1 VRKVRHIRKQK
12 TDRPTKFIRINDKT
26 LIEVDV
32 DTPDDEA
39 RDNYLAKAKE
49 YASVIKNN
57 DPDEF
62 VRGISFFR

>member
-12 TDRPTKFIRINDKT
+12 TARPTKFIRINDKT

-39 RDNYLAKAKE
+39 RENYMIKAK
-49 YASVIKNN
+49 
-57 DPDEF
+57 DMLW
-62 VRGISFFR
+62 

>member
-12 TDRPTKFIRINDKT
+12 TARPTKFIRINDKT

-39 RDNYLAKAKE
+39 RENYMIKAKE
-49 YASVIKNN
+49 YALVIKNN
-57 DPDEF
+57 DLDEF
-62 VRGISFFR
+62 VRGINSFR